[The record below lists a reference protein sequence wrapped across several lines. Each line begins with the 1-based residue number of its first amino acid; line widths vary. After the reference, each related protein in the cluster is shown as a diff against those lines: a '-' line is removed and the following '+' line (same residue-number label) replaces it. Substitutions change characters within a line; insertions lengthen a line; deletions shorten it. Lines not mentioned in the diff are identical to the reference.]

1 MEPKLKKVLE
11 LFTQPVF
18 LAQDGSIVW
27 CNGAARSLLSEGMPV
42 SALLENEDALLS
54 LWTREGTLQIPL
66 IIGGAEYAA
75 SVLATP
81 EGDLFVASRR
91 KQEWNATAAAMES
104 ASASLRRPLHEM
116 LNAADALFEQLEAS
130 QADTP
135 PAASELNR
143 SLYRLLR
150 LCGQMS
156 DGAQLLLHR
165 KQVHREPTE
174 LIGFL
179 REFVCNAG
187 PLAESAGVTLTFT
200 PSVQSLRG
208 DVDRALLERALYNLL
223 SNALTYTP
231 QGGTVTLS
239 VQKQE
244 RLLLLRMRDTGE
256 GVGEGVMATLF
267 ERFSSPTPGDPRRGI
282 GLGLPLVREI
292 ARLHGGTLS
301 IEAMPEGGTCVTL
314 SISLEHA
321 VFQLHSRVVCYDSY
335 GDFNHALVELSD
347 VLDAKLFDP
356 TEIQ

>member
-1 MEPKLKKVLE
+1 MEPKLKQILG

-18 LAQDGSIVW
+18 LTQNGSIVW
-27 CNGAARSLLSEGMPV
+27 CNGAARRLLSEGMPV
-42 SALLENEDALLS
+42 SSLLENEDALLS
-54 LWTREGTLQIPL
+54 LWTREGRLQIPL
-66 IIGGAEYAA
+66 IIGGVEYDAT
-75 SVLATP
+75 VLAMP

-91 KQEWNATAAAMES
+91 PQEWNATAAAVES

-116 LNAADALFEQLEAS
+116 LNAAGALFEQLDDS
-130 QADTP
+130 QADIP

-165 KQVHREPTE
+165 KQAHREPTE
-174 LIGFL
+174 LISFL
-179 REFVCNAG
+179 REFVSNAR
-187 PLAESAGVTLTFT
+187 PLAESVGVELTFT
-200 PSVQSLRG
+200 PPIQSLRA

-231 QGGTVTLS
+231 QGGAVTLS

-256 GVGEGVMATLF
+256 GIGQDVMSNLF
-267 ERFSSPTPGDPRRGI
+267 ERFSAPVLGDSRRGI

-301 IEAMPEGGTCVTL
+301 VEAMPEGGTCITL
-314 SISLEHA
+314 SVSLEHA
-321 VFQLHSRVVCYDSY
+321 VLQLHSRAVRYDHY
-335 GDFNHALVELSD
+335 GNFNHALIELSD
-347 VLDAKLFDP
+347 VLDIKMFDP
-356 TEIQ
+356 SEIQ